1 MRSAIEKWLDTKRDA
16 LVNLLSRL
24 VAARTENPPGNEA
37 AAARVVAEF
46 FDACSIPYKTYEA
59 EPGRT
64 NIIGRVGSGDK
75 RLLVAGHLDTVPA
88 GDGWT
93 VAPFEPIVKDGR
105 LYGRGSTDDKGA
117 MAGVALAAQ
126 CLKERFD
133 LDGTLLAAGVADEE
147 CGSALGLDWL
157 LRTGKVD
164 ADFAIIP
171 DSGGNMRNIDVAEK
185 GLLRVEIVSHG
196 KQAHG
201 ARPDKG
207 INAIWNLIAAL
218 NRFRERGLPQVEHR
232 LFSPA
237 THNLG
242 QLRGGVAANVVPAR
256 ATAEIDIRWLPGQS
270 ADGIMEWIGRVLGE
284 TETTIEGARFE
295 LNELMRMAPHE
306 VAEDHDLVRLIRET
320 TENIT
325 GVRPEVIGI
334 GGITVA
340 KQLNERGITAV
351 AWGPGDDHLAHMA
364 DESVSIDAIMT
375 FVRLLTEITVKLLG
389 VKR

>member
-1 MRSAIEKWLDTKRDA
+1 M
-16 LVNLLSRL
+16 
-24 VAARTENPPGNEA
+24 
-37 AAARVVAEF
+37 
-46 FDACSIPYKTYEA
+46 
-59 EPGRT
+59 
-64 NIIGRVGSGDK
+64 
-75 RLLVAGHLDTVPA
+75 
-88 GDGWT
+88 
-93 VAPFEPIVKDGR
+93 VKNGR

-133 LDGTLLAAGVADEE
+133 LEGTLLAAGVADEE
-147 CGSALGLDWL
+147 CGSALGLEWL
-157 LRTGKVD
+157 LRTGKLD

-185 GLLRVEIVSHG
+185 GLLRVEIISHG

-218 NRFRERGLPQVEHR
+218 NRFRERGLPQVTHR

-284 TETTIEGARFE
+284 TETAIEGARFE
-295 LNELMRMAPHE
+295 LNELMRMEPHE

-320 TENIT
+320 TEDIT

-375 FVRLLTEITVKLLG
+375 FVRLLTEITIKLLG

>member
-46 FDACSIPYKTYEA
+46 FDACGIPYKTYEA
-59 EPGRT
+59 APGRT
-64 NIIGRVGSGDK
+64 NIIGRVGGGGK

-93 VAPFEPIVKDGR
+93 VAPFEPMVKDGR

-126 CLKERFD
+126 CLKECFD

-157 LRTGKVD
+157 LRTGKLD

-171 DSGGNMRNIDVAEK
+171 DSGGNLRNIDVAEK
-185 GLLRVEIVSHG
+185 GLLRVEIISHG

-207 INAIWNLIAAL
+207 INAIWNLIEAL
-218 NRFRERGLPQVEHR
+218 HRFRERGLPQVTHR

-242 QLRGGVAANVVPAR
+242 RLRGGVAANVVPAQ

-270 ADGIMEWIGRVLGE
+270 ADGIIEWIGGVLGE
-284 TETTIEGARFE
+284 TEAAVEGARFE
-295 LNELMRMAPHE
+295 LNELMRMEPHE
-306 VAEDHDLVRLIRET
+306 VAEGHDLVRLIRET
-320 TENIT
+320 TETIA
-325 GVRPEVIGI
+325 GVRPAVIGI

-364 DESVSIDAIMT
+364 DESVSIDEIMI

>member
-1 MRSAIEKWLDTKRDA
+1 MQAAIKKWLDPKRET
-16 LVNLLSRL
+16 LIELLSRL
-24 VAARTENPPGNEA
+24 IAARTENPPGNEA

-46 FDACSIPYKTYEA
+46 FDACGIPYEIYEA

-64 NIIGRVGSGDK
+64 NIIGRVGGGGK

-93 VAPFEPIVKDGR
+93 VDPFEPIVKDGR
-105 LYGRGSTDDKGA
+105 LYGRGATDDKGA
-117 MAGVALAAQ
+117 TAGVALAAQ
-126 CLKERFD
+126 CLKECFD
-133 LDGTLLAAGVADEE
+133 LEGTLLAAGVADEE

-157 LRTGKVD
+157 LRTGKLA

-171 DSGGNMRNIDVAEK
+171 DSAGNMRKIDVAEK

-218 NRFRERGLPQVEHR
+218 TRFRERGLPQAEHR
-232 LFSPA
+232 LLSPA

-242 QLRGGVAANVVPAR
+242 RLRGGVAVNVVPAR

-270 ADGIMEWIGRVLGE
+270 ADGIIEWIGRILKE
-284 TETTIEGARFE
+284 TESAIEGARFE
-295 LNELMRMAPHE
+295 LNEIMRMAPHE
-306 VAEDHDLVRLIRET
+306 VAEDHELVRLIRET
-320 TENIT
+320 TEKVA
-325 GVRPEVIGI
+325 GVRPKVIGI

-340 KQLNERGITAV
+340 KQLNQQGIAAV

-364 DESVSIDAIMT
+364 DESVSIDEIMT
-375 FVRLLTEITVKLLG
+375 FVRLLVEIAVKLLG
-389 VKR
+389 VKG